1 MGPIFLHWG
10 GKTDSYCNVLC
21 HRNSKLAFPS
31 GLYVGSDEEK
41 SSKMPSTNHK
51 PLNLLY
57 TKHLK
62 DNGRRYLTKIV
73 VGRRKGRLFK
83 SNFGHDG
90 LIVMIRFLLNKNSPI
105 WIVFLSNFRNN
116 FQKRLKP
123 LQYDHV
129 LPPLQNDTLNKL
141 FSNNNFESLAC
152 KQNKAIEQ
160 LETTKAS

>member
-1 MGPIFLHWG
+1 MWEVTR
-10 GKTDSYCNVLC
+10 K
-21 HRNSKLAFPS
+21 
-31 GLYVGSDEEK
+31 K

-83 SNFGHDG
+83 SIFGHDG

-123 LQYDHV
+123 LQGGFTSSAKRYSEQA
-129 LPPLQNDTLNKL
+129 LQ
-141 FSNNNFESLAC
+141 
-152 KQNKAIEQ
+152 
-160 LETTKAS
+160 